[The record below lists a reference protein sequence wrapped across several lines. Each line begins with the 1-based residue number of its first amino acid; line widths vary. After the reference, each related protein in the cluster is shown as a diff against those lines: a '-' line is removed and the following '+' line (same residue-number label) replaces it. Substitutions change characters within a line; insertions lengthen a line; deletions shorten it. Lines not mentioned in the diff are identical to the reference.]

1 MINVQTLVELAKEVE
16 IQDPID
22 WGELN
27 IDKDNAYI
35 LIASSVLEQFNEP
48 WDINNQTAMLAT
60 ITKLIVENFTLN
72 LKLLSKE

>member
-22 WGELN
+22 WDELN